1 MNVYVLME
9 KSISGWIWYF
19 LTFHKLRVLN
29 SKICHVGFANLI
41 SLSILKCVFPHEKG
55 QYIRA
60 IFIYSYLMNRKN
72 TDPVL
77 FSIKHISPLN
87 NKIRDLGT
95 SETIPFGASFSKE
108 VIYTQHNALRG
119 WSLDLE
125 YSLLMKS
132 SCQTN
137 NLIFSIKITFVW
149 NNFLDSTLKN
159 NWTSNRK

>member
-1 MNVYVLME
+1 MFFVHLSLLLSQSFGEDRSLTNHPDTA
-9 KSISGWIWYF
+9 SHYF
-19 LTFHKLRVLN
+19 VAVDECLCSYGKIHFWLNMILSDFSQTQSLKQQDMSCWLCKFGLTIYFE
-29 SKICHVGFANLI
+29 
-41 SLSILKCVFPHEKG
+41 CVFPHEKG

-119 WSLDLE
+119 
-125 YSLLMKS
+125 
-132 SCQTN
+132 
-137 NLIFSIKITFVW
+137 
-149 NNFLDSTLKN
+149 
-159 NWTSNRK
+159 